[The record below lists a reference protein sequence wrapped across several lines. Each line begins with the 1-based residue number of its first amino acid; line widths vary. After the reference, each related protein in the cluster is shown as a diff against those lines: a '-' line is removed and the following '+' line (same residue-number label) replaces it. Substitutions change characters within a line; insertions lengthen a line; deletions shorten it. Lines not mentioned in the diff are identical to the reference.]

1 MPTITVRL
9 DDDTRDALQ
18 QRADAE
24 RATVSDFVR
33 DLIREQ
39 VVSVR
44 ADDDVTSEVPVPE
57 SLSVHDR
64 RTLSLLHRILARVL
78 PEEADDGNGD
88 GDAAYQLERAEVL
101 EKGFTQE
108 YRVEFAGISTE
119 LSNRDCKRVM
129 DILDMFRIARYSLTE
144 LEKAG
149 TPGGEELVEDLRFWG
164 FDHNDPLEGQM
175 ADYVRHLVADDR
187 WSEQADF
194 IDGPTGGNSH
204 SPTLGRYLR
213 MLAEYRRIRAGR
225 PWSGRRD
232 AYLLTADELTAV
244 AAARTHPD
252 NR

>member
-1 MPTITVRL
+1 M
-9 DDDTRDALQ
+9 
-18 QRADAE
+18 
-24 RATVSDFVR
+24 
-33 DLIREQ
+33 
-39 VVSVR
+39 
-44 ADDDVTSEVPVPE
+44 
-57 SLSVHDR
+57 HDR

-78 PEEADDGNGD
+78 PEEANDVD

-108 YRVEFAGISTE
+108 YWVEFAGISTE

-149 TPGGEELVEDLRFWG
+149 TPASKELVEDLRFCG

-187 WSEQADF
+187 WSEQANF

-204 SPTLGRYLR
+204 SPTLERYLR

-232 AYLLTADELTAV
+232 AYLLTSDELTAV

>member
-9 DDDTRDALQ
+9 DDDTREALQ

-24 RATVSDFVR
+24 RVTVSDFVR

-39 VVSVR
+39 VVKVR
-44 ADDDVTSEVPVPE
+44 ADDDATSEVPVPK
-57 SLSVHDR
+57 SLSLHDR
-64 RTLSLLHRILARVL
+64 RTLSLLHRVLARVL
-78 PEEADDGNGD
+78 PEDANDVD

-101 EKGFTQE
+101 EKGYTQE
-108 YRVEFAGISTE
+108 YWVEFAGISAE

-129 DILDMFRIARYSLTE
+129 DILDMFRIARYSLSE

-149 TPGGEELVEDLRFWG
+149 KPAGEELVEDLRFGG

-175 ADYVRHLVADDR
+175 ADYVRHLVTNDR
-187 WSEQADF
+187 WSEQVAF
-194 IDGPTGGNSH
+194 INGPTGGNSH
-204 SPTLGRYLR
+204 SPTLERYLR
-213 MLAEYRRIRAGR
+213 MLAEYRRIRAAR

-232 AYLLTADELTAV
+232 AYLLSVDELMAV
-244 AAARTHPD
+244 AAAQTHPD